1 MTVINLPKN
10 PDGSVKA
17 GPGRSKGSKNKSKLS
32 EVDLEQAMSLVSKR
46 RRKSFLVHLVEQA
59 YKDNRVAVALAK
71 KLLPDLKSTEL
82 GIAAGKELSQI
93 MDEIAAQASGGG
105 RTLPSHN
112 DD

>member
-17 GPGRSKGSKNKSKLS
+17 GPGRSKGSKNKSHFS
-32 EVDLEQAMSLVSKR
+32 EVDLDEAMALVGKKKK
-46 RRKSFLVHLVEQA
+46 KSFLVHLVEQA

-82 GIAAGKELSQI
+82 GLAAGKELSQI
-93 MDEIAAQASGGG
+93 MDEIATQATGGG
-105 RTLPSHN
+105 RALPSH
-112 DD
+112 DDD